1 MWSEEAD
8 MADSTSMPMCPMAGM
23 CKRMVEKPGTGL
35 VLLVPGVL
43 LIVLGVV
50 ILVEPR
56 VLIWLVALALVL
68 MGIALLTLARM
79 MRRFGAQHLAR

>member
-1 MWSEEAD
+1 
-8 MADSTSMPMCPMAGM
+8 MAESTPMPMCPMVGI
-23 CKRMVEKPGTGL
+23 CRRMAEKPRAGL

-50 ILVEPR
+50 IVVEPR
-56 VLIWLVALALVL
+56 VLIWLVALALVFI
-68 MGIALLTLARM
+68 GIALLMLAKM